1 MDKSVQIY
9 IQIDDVPLQ
18 DIESLE
24 EKIQEAIS
32 KYENKRVTMTI
43 QDEPLVRPP
52 RR

>member
-24 EKIQEAIS
+24 EKIEEAIS
-32 KYENKRVTMTI
+32 EYENKRVTMTI